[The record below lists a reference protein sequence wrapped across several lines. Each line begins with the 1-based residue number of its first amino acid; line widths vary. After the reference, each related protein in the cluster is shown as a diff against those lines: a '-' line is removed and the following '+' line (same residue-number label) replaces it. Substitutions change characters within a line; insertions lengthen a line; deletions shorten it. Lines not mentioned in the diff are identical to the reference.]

1 MSNLVDIPGIIARTP
16 TKDSVGSPR
25 DMAFATVFHLRSM
38 QSSYSQHKRICKY
51 MCRSLRHYQLQ
62 PEKSSL
68 SASAHTDSAPDRFR
82 ILLESLLAPNR
93 PLLDLPTTG
102 LPFSRGSQRVRH
114 LHVHCHTAEA
124 SNETLQNPS
133 TPLYIWS
140 RSLWKVTERFVSLAL
155 LNCLA
160 LVDRHRSQK
169 RLTISPGGRCYVISA
184 RCWRHCAPRCIK
196 HLSPSGTLHSEVCW
210 TLNQNIQRASTKPT
224 TQQK

>member
-51 MCRSLRHYQLQ
+51 ICAEACVTTNCSQRKAHSLH
-62 PEKSSL
+62 P
-68 SASAHTDSAPDRFR
+68 HIR
-82 ILLESLLAPNR
+82 IR
-93 PLLDLPTTG
+93 PQTGFAYYWKVCSLPTVRFWICQQ
-102 LPFSRGSQRVRH
+102 PVCHSRVVRVRH

-124 SNETLQNPS
+124 WNETLQNPS

-160 LVDRHRSQK
+160 LVDKYRSQK

-196 HLSPSGTLHSEVCW
+196 HLSPLGTLHSEVCW